1 MKELTEVSIINA
13 AIRCGIK
20 VTCNKDRIEIPVKCP
35 FCGDSKSHMSINT
48 VKNVFRC
55 NRCDEGGN
63 AIQLYS
69 KLVGCTTKAAYNE
82 LTSEKTSLSPD
93 YFNNQENEPRPLSDR
108 HIVYDALLDML
119 ILSEKHINNLLDR
132 GLDVTAIE
140 KNKYRTIPNKA
151 NAEYI
156 VEILSKS
163 YDLTRIPGFY
173 TEYGKLYMVRSD
185 GMFIPVRDENGLIQ
199 GLQIRL
205 DNANSGNKY
214 NWFSSRFRENGAR
227 AYSWIHVANWSNN
240 KTVFVTEGGLKAD
253 AAAYLSGDCFIG
265 VPGVSS
271 TNNLVPLLNRLSV
284 KYVYEAFDMDKQSN
298 KSVSDAVNRLYHK
311 LADAGIVCISHEWDS
326 QHNGIDNWLLFCHWL
341 DEHNPAA

>member
-20 VTCNKDRIEIPVKCP
+20 VTGNKDRIEIPVKCP

-63 AIQLYS
+63 AITLYA
-69 KLVGCTTKAAYNE
+69 KLMGCTTKAAYNE
-82 LTSEKTSLSPD
+82 LTSRDTTTGQNYSNKT
-93 YFNNQENEPRPLSDR
+93 ENEPRPLTER
-108 HIVYDALLDML
+108 HIVYDALLEML
-119 ILSEKHINNLLDR
+119 TLSEKHRDNLLER
-132 GLDVTAIE
+132 GLDLTAIK
-140 KNKYRTIPNKA
+140 KNKYRTVPDKV
-151 NAEYI
+151 NAEHI
-156 VEILSKS
+156 VEVLSKS
-163 YDLTRIPGFY
+163 YNLTHVPGFY
-173 TEYGKLYMVRSD
+173 TDSGKWHMIRSD
-185 GMFIPVRDENGLIQ
+185 GMFIPIKDESGLIQ
-199 GLQIRL
+199 GLQMRL

-214 NWFSSRFRENGAR
+214 KWFSSRFRENGAK
-227 AYSWIHVANWSNN
+227 AYSWTHVANWSDY
-240 KTVFVTEGGLKAD
+240 KTLFVTEGALKAD
-253 AAAYLSGDCFIG
+253 VAAHLSGDCFIG

-271 TNNLVPLLNRLSV
+271 TNILVPLLNRLNV

-298 KSVSDAVNRLYHK
+298 KPVADAAERLQYK

-326 QHNGIDNWLLFCHWL
+326 QHNGIDNWLLFCSWL